1 MHEGTGWNVGMRSTT
16 RKRRE
21 TAARSVVI
29 WLVLVLAPG
38 AVSAQS
44 SVESYDLGEFT
55 IVQESTTP
63 DSKFREMPVAL
74 RGVLAVPDGTGP
86 FPVAL
91 FIHGSYAFCTSPN
104 PVDDEVDIYPC
115 PPEGD
120 LRQYEGFTYLAEA
133 LAEHGY
139 IALIPDLSAEFNN
152 GFGFS
157 PFAERTTQIIEAHLD
172 ALAAAEGFESDIAGK
187 PDLSRLVVAGHSR
200 GGPLAVRYINDR
212 DTATRDV
219 SALALLTPAF
229 LEAKPRVPGT
239 MPTALVVAECDGDVG
254 KKQPL
259 KYRDKQLKPLRKTLT
274 TYYTIPGGTH
284 NGFSTPLGPD
294 PSSPC
299 QDEKLLAPQEQ
310 QDFLAAFLPDF
321 YDLALAVGRL
331 PATDAST
338 EPTD

>member
-1 MHEGTGWNVGMRSTT
+1 MRPGAVALSMM
-16 RKRRE
+16 
-21 TAARSVVI
+21 
-29 WLVLVLAPG
+29 LGLGLAPG

-44 SVESYDLGEFT
+44 SVESYDLGEVT
-55 IVQESTTP
+55 IVQQSAAP
-63 DSKFREMPVAL
+63 DSRFREMPVAL
-74 RGVLAVPDGTGP
+74 RGVLGVPDGAGP

-104 PVDDEVDIYPC
+104 PEDDEVDIYPC

-120 LRQYEGFTYLAEA
+120 LRQYEGFSYLAEA
-133 LAEHGY
+133 LAERGY
-139 IALIPDLSAEFNN
+139 LAVIPDLSAEFNN

-157 PFAERTTQIIEAHLD
+157 PFAQRTTQILEAHLD
-172 ALAAAEGFESDIAGK
+172 AVAAAEGFDSDLAGK

-200 GGPLAVRYINDR
+200 GGPLAVRYINDQE
-212 DTATRDV
+212 TATRDV

-229 LEAKPRVPGT
+229 LEAKPKVPGS

-274 TYYTIPGGTH
+274 TYYTVPGGTH
-284 NGFSTPLGPD
+284 NGFSTQLGPD

-299 QDEKLLAPQEQ
+299 KDEKLLAPQEQ

-338 EPTD
+338 EPTE